1 MKKLTKDITK
11 FGMGSVVVGAS
22 ATAVAPFGAPYTSGI
37 TSVGQMMPVVG
48 SLMMTKNIV
57 RMTGKMTKP
66 KKRRR

>member
-1 MKKLTKDITK
+1 MKKTVKDITK

-22 ATAVAPFGAPYTSGI
+22 SAAVAPFGAPYTSGM